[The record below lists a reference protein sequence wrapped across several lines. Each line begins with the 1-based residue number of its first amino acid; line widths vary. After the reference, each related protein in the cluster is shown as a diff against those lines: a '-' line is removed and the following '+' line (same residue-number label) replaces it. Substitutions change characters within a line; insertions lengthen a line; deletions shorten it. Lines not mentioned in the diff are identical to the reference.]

1 MEVNAPRNG
10 WRFSLAGLKFFI
22 TTLIILGLFFRFS
35 NLDKKVFWGDE
46 AITFLRISGYTQAEV
61 VQQVLTGQV
70 IQNEDLNKYRRINP
84 DKSFRDTVNSL
95 AVEDYQHPP
104 LYYVMARL
112 WVQWFSN
119 SVVATRHFSAFI
131 SLFAFPCIYW
141 LCLELFESPLVG
153 WVAVA
158 LIAISPFHVVYAQE
172 AREYSLWTLT
182 ILLSSA
188 SLLWAIRLKT
198 KLSWG
203 IYAATVALGLY
214 SLPLSGLVT
223 VGHGIYT
230 IVIEKFRLSK
240 TFSAYLLSS
249 LAGFLAYVPWIL
261 VGIANLQQVDNT
273 LGWTADKLPLLS
285 LINSWVINFIH
296 IFFDFLE
303 AGTYFPT
310 LKIPSFPLERYQIS
324 PVFIFFLAL
333 AGLVLYSIYFLCNQT
348 SKKAWLFVLT
358 LMGTTGLALILPD
371 LILGGQRSSIPRYA
385 IPCYLGIQL
394 AVAYL
399 LATKIIFISTHLWK
413 QKLWQLI
420 TVLLVSGGV
429 LSCSIS
435 SQAEAWWNKYGDY
448 PNPWIAH
455 FINNQTITPLIISS
469 SNFVEIGRI
478 LSLSYLLAPEVKLQL
493 VVDSKIPKIPNNF
506 SRVFLFNSP
515 ETLQETLGKDYKIKP
530 VQELRRFKSKL
541 LQVEKH

>member
-1 MEVNAPRNG
+1 MEVNAQKNG
-10 WRFSLAGLKFFI
+10 WIFSFAGLKF
-22 TTLIILGLFFRFS
+22 LIIILIMIGLFFRFS
-35 NLDKKVFWGDE
+35 NLDKKVYWSDE

-61 VQQVLTGQV
+61 VQQVLTGKV

-84 DKSFRDTVNSL
+84 NKRFNDTVNSL
-95 AVEDYQHPP
+95 AIEDYQHPP

-119 SVVATRHFSAFI
+119 SVAATRHLSAFI
-131 SLFAFPCIYW
+131 SLLAFPCIYW

-153 WVAVA
+153 WVAIA
-158 LIAISPFHVVYAQE
+158 LIAVSPFHVLYAQE
-172 AREYSLWTLT
+172 AREYSLWTMT

-230 IVIEKFRLSK
+230 VVIEKFRLSK
-240 TFSAYLLSS
+240 TSAAYVLSS
-249 LAGFLAYVPWIL
+249 LAGFLLYIPWIL
-261 VGIANLQQVDNT
+261 VGIANLQQIDNT
-273 LGWTADKLPLLS
+273 LGWTAEKLPFLS
-285 LINSWVINFIH
+285 LVNTWVINFTH

-324 PVFIFFLAL
+324 LLFIFLLAL
-333 AGLVLYSIYFLCNQT
+333 SGLVIYSIYFLCRQT
-348 SKKAWLFVLT
+348 PKKAWLFVLT

-371 LILGGQRSSIPRYA
+371 LISGGQRSSISRYA

-399 LATKIIFISTHLWK
+399 LTAKITFISTYFWK

-420 TVLLVSGGV
+420 TVLVVSGGV

-448 PNPWIAH
+448 YNPWIAH
-455 FINNQTITPLIISS
+455 FINQTIDPLVISS
-469 SNFVEIGRI
+469 SNPVDIGRV

-506 SRVFLFNSP
+506 NSVFLFNSP
-515 ETLQETLGKDYKIKP
+515 EALQEELGKDYKIEP